1 MVKRQLK
8 QFAVY
13 QDAAAPQT
21 INVARQVGGIRSASR
36 CLAVTV
42 AATVLMTPMPPV
54 PRVATTLALA
64 IVQSSLNASS
74 GLRINLGEVR
84 VPATPILKSCSPI
97 LARRDDGW
105 LWG

>member
-21 INVARQVGGIRSASR
+21 INVARQVGGTRSASR

-42 AATVLMTPMPPV
+42 AATVLMTLMPPV
-54 PRVATTLALA
+54 PHGATTLAMA
-64 IVQSSLNASS
+64 IARSSLNAVRASDKFRRSS
-74 GLRINLGEVR
+74 GSSDTNSQIV
-84 VPATPILKSCSPI
+84 
-97 LARRDDGW
+97 LADACTTR
-105 LWG
+105 